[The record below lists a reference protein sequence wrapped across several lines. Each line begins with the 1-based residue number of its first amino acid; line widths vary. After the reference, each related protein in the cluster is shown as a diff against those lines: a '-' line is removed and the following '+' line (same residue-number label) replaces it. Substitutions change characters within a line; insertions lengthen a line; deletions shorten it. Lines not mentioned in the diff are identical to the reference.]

1 MDICVEIRKPQKFS
15 FQIQANRPF
24 RAQDLQ
30 TRSRRLTQGA
40 LIPLPDERSSSPK
53 QGSRFP
59 SGFLCWYGPSNP
71 RIEFPGPKLRLSQ
84 PAFGNFRVCSRFKAE
99 QKSAGECSPFLH
111 RQVQGCALNLLQVH
125 SNPSGP
131 EWATLCRMRRLLQ
144 NARVMPFRTAA

>member
-1 MDICVEIRKPQKFS
+1 MGICLETRKLQKFS
-15 FQIQANRPF
+15 FQIQANRLF

-30 TRSRRLTQGA
+30 IRSRRLTQGA
-40 LIPLPDERSSSPK
+40 LILLPGERSSSPK

-59 SGFLCWYGPSNP
+59 SGFLCWYGLGNP
-71 RIEFPGPKLRLSQ
+71 RIKFPSPKLRLSQ

-99 QKSAGECSPFLH
+99 QKSAGECSPFLR

-131 EWATLCRMRRLLQ
+131 EWAALCRMQRLRH